1 MNISFKKPSSD
12 PQARAHTSRTPALHG
27 HPETAPVSRVAARA
41 LLPESA
47 TRQAPRRHQSG
58 GSLTA
63 TLRDKIWHEEWMG
76 DLEPLIPD
84 AIEGPH
90 KSGRNIVVFQPPQV
104 PEEKIGTGRPLSEA
118 PMKGIIVKADARAMS
133 PREMQNLS
141 LDLYVSGVLAWDEY
155 EDLAFQP
162 ELHPDFGRTIGALTG
177 ERPLPDQPR
186 DFIREWEQKLDFERR
201 FAPAKSRAKER
212 ALRILSVLRRIE
224 PSKLSFS
231 S

>member
-1 MNISFKKPSSD
+1 MNITLRKPVSN
-12 PQARAHTSRTPALHG
+12 PEARAHSSKTPALHG
-27 HPETAPVSRVAARA
+27 HPSTAPVSRVAA
-41 LLPESA
+41 SA
-47 TRQAPRRHQSG
+47 PITQSAKRQAPRRHENG
-58 GSLTA
+58 GSLSA
-63 TLRDKIWHEEWMG
+63 TLKDKIWHEEWME

-90 KSGRNIVVFQPPQV
+90 KSGRNIVVFQAPEV
-104 PEEKIGTGRPLSEA
+104 PEEKPGTGRPLSEA

-162 ELHPDFGRTIGALTG
+162 ELHPDFDRTIGALTG

-186 DFIREWEQKLDFERR
+186 DYIREWEQKLDFERR
-201 FAPAKSRAKER
+201 FAPTKSRAKDR

-224 PSKLSFS
+224 PPKLSFS
-231 S
+231 